1 MQDTLLLPTFSVCQP
16 RPTITSPPAAAP
28 AAAPAHSW
36 RLAANLLRTGSRTT
50 HTCWPWTQTTSS
62 STSGAGGGAWHDR
75 MMCVR
80 NNCRLWPVAWRV
92 AQLPAL
98 RCFILCPASPACRW
112 HRPPLPL
119 PPLRRKTAGLP
130 APGESYGGW
139 EWSDSEVRGQFI
151 GHYLS
156 ATAFAAQS
164 TGAGRAGGRAGGWVG
179 GAAGWVGGAAGG
191 GHTAAGQLLMPAC
204 EAAEVRHLSGSCA
217 PLPLA
222 LQGVSSF
229 VTAAAAQSSPFPD
242 TTTPH
247 LPLPA
252 GRPEFRDRCSL
263 MVGELKK
270 VQDAFGN
277 GYLGGQP

>member
-1 MQDTLLLPTFSVCQP
+1 
-16 RPTITSPPAAAP
+16 
-28 AAAPAHSW
+28 
-36 RLAANLLRTGSRTT
+36 
-50 HTCWPWTQTTSS
+50 
-62 STSGAGGGAWHDR
+62 
-75 MMCVR
+75 
-80 NNCRLWPVAWRV
+80 
-92 AQLPAL
+92 
-98 RCFILCPASPACRW
+98 
-112 HRPPLPL
+112 
-119 PPLRRKTAGLP
+119 
-130 APGESYGGW
+130 
-139 EWSDSEVRGQFI
+139 
-151 GHYLS
+151 
-156 ATAFAAQS
+156 
-164 TGAGRAGGRAGGWVG
+164 
-179 GAAGWVGGAAGG
+179 
-191 GHTAAGQLLMPAC
+191 MPAC